1 MWVKQRRIVGLVGL
15 ALMGWLASHC
25 SSAQCADAVG
35 LAKPAEARKARST
48 GDQQKQIEDVARRIF
63 AITDVVLDHHIEPAT
78 RQEMILTGLR
88 SACAAKK
95 ISLPEL
101 GRRVSDLKTVD
112 DLAGLLKELWPQLT
126 HGGKPSPTEVEQA
139 IFEGLLRPVP
149 GSPYVLPA
157 KEARVQ
163 AQLQANRYI
172 GIGIALA
179 SAEKK
184 IDLPQIK
191 HVQPGGPA
199 ALGGLRVGDLI
210 EQINK
215 NRIEPGSPLRAT
227 VDELRGPEG
236 TEVTIRV
243 RQPDSKE
250 SRTMTLTRLPV
261 MFKSVKCD
269 ATNGDEDRV
278 VLVNKNPA
286 IAYLKIDSVTASTA
300 RELAAWEPRFREAKV
315 QGLILDLRGTGTR
328 EGFDNYHSALLLADS
343 LVDGKPLGQLRTRV
357 SVREF
362 SADRECLFRDLP
374 LAVLIDKYTNGPA
387 SWVAAVLQDSDPPEQ
402 KRRRAVV
409 VGMFGGGDNFIRSAF
424 PLPGGNELIMP
435 NAVWQRPAAG
445 TSPQRK
451 VRLYSWDPGANESYG
466 WSEGHVTATAHREG
480 VLPDAYVSY
489 YAESRDDVQ
498 NVEFDQPTDAV
509 PARANLRDPARQL
522 PRSKG
527 ASRDASRKFDA
538 FEDVAIIELQQQLE
552 LAARKQ

>member
-149 GSPYVLPA
+149 GSPYILPA

-199 ALGGLRVGDLI
+199 ALGGLKVGDLI

-227 VDELRGPEG
+227 VDQLRGPEG

-250 SRTMTLTRLPV
+250 SRKITLTRLPV

-362 SADRECLFRDLP
+362 SADRECLFR
-374 LAVLIDKYTNGPA
+374 
-387 SWVAAVLQDSDPPEQ
+387 
-402 KRRRAVV
+402 
-409 VGMFGGGDNFIRSAF
+409 
-424 PLPGGNELIMP
+424 
-435 NAVWQRPAAG
+435 
-445 TSPQRK
+445 
-451 VRLYSWDPGANESYG
+451 
-466 WSEGHVTATAHREG
+466 
-480 VLPDAYVSY
+480 
-489 YAESRDDVQ
+489 
-498 NVEFDQPTDAV
+498 
-509 PARANLRDPARQL
+509 
-522 PRSKG
+522 
-527 ASRDASRKFDA
+527 
-538 FEDVAIIELQQQLE
+538 
-552 LAARKQ
+552 